1 MARPRI
7 GIFGALFAVGSVLAW
22 KWVQSQDASKRR
34 AARDLN
40 RWEDERAARWR
51 RPRARRRSRPPTP
64 PMQERQ
70 RSDRRDARSL
80 GIFPAAEACF
90 DIAASAVVQRFIAV
104 FQKTN
109 ARPWACVSSR

>member
-40 RWEDERAARWR
+40 RWEDEGGKVA
-51 RPRARRRSRPPTP
+51 TP
-64 PMQERQ
+64 
-70 RSDRRDARSL
+70 
-80 GIFPAAEACF
+80 
-90 DIAASAVVQRFIAV
+90 ASASSIAPADAAHANGSGV
-104 FQKTN
+104 IGGTPEAWHFP
-109 ARPWACVSSR
+109 RS